1 MQIHVLH
8 HSTKPAT
15 IEKRFPGAQIVDVT
29 SKGPQPWV
37 KFSPVYPHGSIPVPF
52 TLGRTSESVEGIWQ
66 GLKVFESAD
75 VDESMLANRT
85 MRGPKR
91 TQCL

>member
-1 MQIHVLH
+1 MQVQILH

-15 IEKRFPGAQIVDVT
+15 IEKRFPGSQIVDVT

-37 KFSPVYPHGSIPVPF
+37 KFSPFYLHGSLPVPL
-52 TLGRTSESVEGIWQ
+52 TPGRTSESVEGIWQ

-75 VDESMLANRT
+75 VDEVVLENRT
-85 MRGPKR
+85 MRGLKR